1 MFYLIGLGLSDD
13 VSQRAIE
20 IAKRCDCY
28 CELYTNRWL
37 GSFDGLQKTV
47 GKEIKILKRSDLE
60 ENLDRLLLSIKNR
73 DVVLFVPGDPLAATT
88 HIDIV
93 IEAKKREIPIKII
106 HNASIFSA
114 VGETGLQLYK
124 FGRTATVPF
133 NKQLGAVRDA
143 VKANKKTGLHTLLL
157 LDLDA
162 EFGLYM
168 GITDALK
175 ILLEAKI
182 VKEKEMLVGAGA
194 LGTDA
199 SEIKYAAAKELL
211 TLQIPT
217 PSALVIPGKL
227 HFKEK
232 EFLEMLK
239 YDKK

>member
-1 MFYLIGLGLSDD
+1 MLYLIGLGLSDD

-28 CELYTNRWL
+28 AELYTNKWL
-37 GSFDGLQKTV
+37 GSFEQLQRAV
-47 GKEIKILKRSDLE
+47 GKEIKILKRADLE
-60 ENLDRLLLSIKNR
+60 ENLDRLLLSVKNR

-93 IEAKKREIPIKII
+93 IEAKKKEIPVKMI

-114 VGETGLQLYK
+114 IGETGLQLYK

-133 NKQLGAVRDA
+133 NKQLAA
-143 VKANKKTGLHTLLL
+143 VKDSIKMNKKAGLHTLLL

-168 GITDALK
+168 GVTDALK
-175 ILLEAKI
+175 ILIEAKI
-182 VKEKEMLVGAGA
+182 IKEKDELVAGGA

-199 SEIKYAAAKELL
+199 AQIAYGKAKDLMSR
-211 TLQIPT
+211 QIPT
-217 PSALVIPGKL
+217 PSVLILPGKL

-232 EFLEMLK
+232 EYMEML
-239 YDKK
+239 

>member
-1 MFYLIGLGLSDD
+1 MLYLIGLGLGDD
-13 VSQRAIE
+13 ISQRAIE
-20 IAKRCDCY
+20 IARKCDCY
-28 CELYTNRWL
+28 CELYTNKWL
-37 GSFDGLQKTV
+37 GSLDGLQKAI

-60 ENLDRLLLSIKNR
+60 ENLDRFLLSVKNR

-93 IEAKKREIPIKII
+93 IEAKKKEIPIRIF

-114 VGETGLQLYK
+114 IGETGLQLYK
-124 FGRTATVPF
+124 FGRTATIPF
-133 NKQLGAVRDA
+133 NKQLQA
-143 VKANKKTGLHTLLL
+143 VKDALKTNKKSGLHTLLL

-168 GITDALK
+168 GTVDALK

-182 VKEKEMLVGAGA
+182 IKEKDMLVAAGA

-199 SEIKYAAAKELL
+199 SKIVYAKAKDLL
-211 TLQIPT
+211 NIEMPT
-217 PSALVIPGKL
+217 PSALIIPGKL

-232 EFLEMLK
+232 EFLEMLV
-239 YDKK
+239 

>member
-1 MFYLIGLGLSDD
+1 MKMLYLIGLGLSDD

-20 IAKRCDCY
+20 IAKKCDCY
-28 CELYTNRWL
+28 AELYTNKWL
-37 GSFDGLQKTV
+37 GSFEQLQRAI
-47 GKEIKILKRSDLE
+47 GKEIKILKRADLE
-60 ENLDRLLLSIKNR
+60 ENLDRLLLSVKNR

-93 IEAKKREIPIKII
+93 IEAKKREIPIRIL

-114 VGETGLQLYK
+114 IGETGLQLYK

-133 NKQLGAVRDA
+133 NKQLAAVKDSI
-143 VKANKKTGLHTLLL
+143 KANKKTGLHTLLL

-168 GITDALK
+168 GIADALK
-175 ILLEAKI
+175 ILVEAKI
-182 VKEKEMLVGAGA
+182 LKEKDMLVGVGA

-199 SEIKYAAAKELL
+199 AEIKYTTAKELL
-211 TLQIPT
+211 NLQIPT
-217 PSALVIPGKL
+217 PSVLILPGKL

-232 EFLEMLK
+232 EFLEML
-239 YDKK
+239 